1 MVNKRNEKS
10 SLDSATVV
18 AQAIEAGGF
27 VEFDTNRLLTGCS
40 IEHAGGSNTVQLLTP
55 GLYLVMFNGDLVADA
70 ASEVTVQMYNNNV
83 ALAGASTTIPAV
95 AATDCLCSLA
105 TVAVQRYRWS
115 FLGSASVFC
124 LPQTQAETICPL
136 VVQVASMVWL

>member
-27 VEFDTNRLLTGCS
+27 VEFDINRILTGCS
-40 IEHAGGSNTVQLLTP
+40 IAHAGGSNVVQLLTP

-70 ASEVTVQMYNNNV
+70 AGEITVQMYNNNV
-83 ALAGASTTIPAV
+83 ALAGASTTITAV
-95 AATDCLCSLA
+95 AATDYQIA
-105 TVAVQRYRWS
+105 
-115 FLGSASVFC
+115 FSALVRV
-124 LPQTQAETICPL
+124 LPSCCYIDNTSNIQVGLSAAGTITNGHIVVVKQA
-136 VVQVASMVWL
+136 